1 MKHTYTETLFIDDL
15 TTAEVTILVYNR
27 CKYSLRNTKN
37 DVDDEPIRR
46 TYTGLTSWDI
56 IDHGVEAKSIEDDL
70 NEEDCDEHHEYLVLH
85 FENGE
90 TATFR
95 NSHVDLFIN

>member
-1 MKHTYTETLFIDDL
+1 MKFTYTETLFVDDL

-37 DVDDEPIRR
+37 DVDEKPIRH

-56 IDHGVEAKSIEDDL
+56 INGGVEAKSIEEDL
-70 NEEDCDEHHEYLVLH
+70 YEEDFDEQHEYLILH